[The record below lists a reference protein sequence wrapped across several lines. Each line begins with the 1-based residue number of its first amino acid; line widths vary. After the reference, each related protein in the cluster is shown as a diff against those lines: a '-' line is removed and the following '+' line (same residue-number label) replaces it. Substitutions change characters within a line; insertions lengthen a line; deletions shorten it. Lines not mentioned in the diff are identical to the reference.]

1 MRGWSY
7 YIMKN
12 KHDTLF
18 TDIDSK
24 LMSLIV
30 INEGITIHEL
40 KKQFDQLY
48 PGYDSKE
55 VLKAIQELI

>member
-1 MRGWSY
+1 
-7 YIMKN
+7 MKD
-12 KHDTLF
+12 KHDTIF

-30 INEGITIHEL
+30 INEGITIHAL

-48 PGYDSKE
+48 PGYNSKE
-55 VLKAIQELI
+55 VLTAIQELI